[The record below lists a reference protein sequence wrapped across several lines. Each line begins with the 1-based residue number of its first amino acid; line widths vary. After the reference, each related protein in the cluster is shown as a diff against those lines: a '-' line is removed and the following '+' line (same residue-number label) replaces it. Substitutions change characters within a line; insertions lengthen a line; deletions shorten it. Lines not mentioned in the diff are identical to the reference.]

1 MKNTFLMAAVLT
13 ALAGAGCATTSA
25 QEQRQAEQHQ
35 RNSDDAARNG
45 QYGIAGD
52 EQRQAQQSQAKAVQ
66 KSLDEGKPV
75 ARVPDA
81 PTTGT
86 KVQ

>member
-1 MKNTFLMAAVLT
+1 MKNGFLMVAVLT
-13 ALAGAGCATTSA
+13 GLMGAGCATTSA

-45 QYGIAGD
+45 QFGIAAD
-52 EQRQAQQSQAKAVQ
+52 EQRRAQQSQSKAVQ

-81 PTTGT
+81 PTTGA
-86 KVQ
+86 QAQ

>member
-1 MKNTFLMAAVLT
+1 MSNAFLISAVLT
-13 ALAGAGCATTSA
+13 GLMGAGCATTSA

-45 QYGIAGD
+45 QFGVAGD
-52 EQRQAQQSQAKAVQ
+52 EQRQAQQSQARAVQ
-66 KSLDEGKPV
+66 KSLDEGKSV

-81 PTTGT
+81 PTTGART
-86 KVQ
+86 Q

>member
-1 MKNTFLMAAVLT
+1 MKSIFTMAAVLT
-13 ALAGAGCATTSA
+13 GLLGGGCATTAA

-52 EQRQAQQSQAKAVQ
+52 EQRQAQQSQSKAVM
-66 KSLDEGKPV
+66 KSLDEGKAV
-75 ARVPDA
+75 TRVPDA
-81 PTTGT
+81 P
-86 KVQ
+86 VPAQAQ

>member
-1 MKNTFLMAAVLT
+1 MKNGFLMVAVVTGLM
-13 ALAGAGCATTSA
+13 GAGCATTSA

-45 QYGIAGD
+45 QFGIAAD
-52 EQRQAQQSQAKAVQ
+52 EQRQAQQSQSKAVQ

-81 PTTGT
+81 PTTGA
-86 KVQ
+86 QAQ